1 MVNDPADA
9 RSGTAGEAL
18 GRYQLV
24 HKLAHGGM
32 ATVYLATFS
41 GPGGFKKVVA
51 LKRIHPHL
59 AEEPAFVNMFLDE
72 ARIAS
77 RIHHANVCQVND
89 FGESDGTY
97 FIAMEYLIGEP
108 LSRVLGAIAR
118 NDALFANPAQPF
130 LACRLI
136 ADACEGLHA
145 AHELRDRDGTLLN
158 VVHRDI
164 SPQNL
169 FVTYDGNVKVV
180 DFGIASASDRL
191 HHTEGGQIKG
201 KFSYMAPE
209 QATSTGVDRRADVWS
224 LGVVLWEFLTM
235 RRLFHSENAVNTLR
249 SMLNREI
256 PPPST
261 MRSDIPIPEE
271 LDRIALKALSRDP
284 EDRYPTARALG
295 RELAR
300 VNSRSEEP
308 ATIADVAEWMEK
320 LFPDGRKRTYDVME
334 AVERGEMVAT
344 VVDTTP
350 PPGASDPAGGESAI
364 HAREAGAPA
373 RSVRPAAPSVRP
385 PREPSEPSIP
395 SEPSATP
402 LLGPNRPR
410 RVGLFAAVGAGSVLG
425 LAIVALV
432 IAAMARSGN
441 PDSAAATEERVLV
454 VDPPAALPVGS
465 APVAQADSI
474 EGDPSPPEP
483 EATAIPDPSAVTT
496 EAENGLD
503 GEPVAGPLPA
513 PSETSSDVE
522 SSAEARRRAR
532 RERAE
537 ARESRR
543 TRPPSG
549 STMEAD
555 EPAPAAPTTGVVAF
569 FTPGGWANVHGRGGR
584 LLGQT
589 PARLTLPPGEHELEV
604 RPFGQ
609 PPGRR
614 VRVTVT
620 AGETTRVV
628 HPLSE

>member
-1 MVNDPADA
+1 MVNDRADA
-9 RSGTAGEAL
+9 RPSTNEAL

-108 LSRVLGAIAR
+108 LSRILGAIAR
-118 NDALFANPAQPF
+118 NDEIFANPAQPF

-145 AHELRDRDGTLLN
+145 AHELRDRDGALLN

-249 SMLNREI
+249 SMLNREV

-261 MRSDIPIPEE
+261 MRSDIVIPEE

-284 EDRYPTARALG
+284 SERYPTARALG
-295 RELAR
+295 RELMR
-300 VNSRSEEP
+300 VNSRADEP
-308 ATIADVAEWMEK
+308 ATIADVAEWMER
-320 LFPDGRKRTYDVME
+320 LFPEGRKRTYDVME
-334 AVERGEMVAT
+334 AVERGDMVAT

-350 PPGASDPAGGESAI
+350 ALGASDYAAGQSAI
-364 HAREAGAPA
+364 HTREAAEGE
-373 RSVRPAAPSVRP
+373 PAARRTLP
-385 PREPSEPSIP
+385 PASEPSHP
-395 SEPSATP
+395 SQPSATP
-402 LLGPNRPR
+402 LIRRRPQR
-410 RVGLFAAVGAGSVLG
+410 RVGMFAALGAGSVLG
-425 LAIVALV
+425 VAIVALV
-432 IAAMARSGN
+432 IAAMARSGA
-441 PDSAAATEERVLV
+441 PEPASEAERVVV
-454 VDPPAALPVGS
+454 VDQHAPAS
-465 APVAQADSI
+465 ARVAEKAQPSAQA
-474 EGDPSPPEP
+474 
-483 EATAIPDPSAVTT
+483 PSALAAIEEEAQLDGDGTGET
-496 EAENGLD
+496 DGETDPTSEAEASAD
-503 GEPVAGPLPA
+503 EA
-513 PSETSSDVE
+513 SER
-522 SSAEARRRAR
+522 ALRRRAR
-532 RERAE
+532 RERAAE
-537 ARESRR
+537 ERDGRRSRSPA
-543 TRPPSG
+543 TSMETAQEETPP
-549 STMEAD
+549 T
-555 EPAPAAPTTGVVAF
+555 APTTGVVAF

-614 VRVTVT
+614 VRVVVT